1 MQDGLNG
8 GIFALSFEIIA
19 PEQMF
24 GLVTSGLDLPGALF
38 KCNPGQVTSGEMV
51 SLGTGFT
58 ALTFGASHELLEF
71 AVQLL
76 DVQLLDVPSH
86 GVFFFHVVSAQPR

>member
-1 MQDGLNG
+1 MPDGLNG
-8 GIFALSFEIIA
+8 GIFELSFEIIT

-24 GLVTSGLDLPGALF
+24 GLVTSVLDLPGALF
-38 KCNPGQVTSGEMV
+38 NCNPGQVTTGEMV

-58 ALTFGASHELLEF
+58 TLTFGAAHELLEF
-71 AVQLL
+71 A
-76 DVQLLDVPSH
+76 VQLLDVPSH